1 MTSLKKRNWKNSIF
15 EEKERFCRKG
25 RNRKIEEKMGI
36 GNIKEKY
43 YIKSCKIKSQE
54 EDKLVA
60 KGECNKNV
68 KIQRATVNWGKGK

>member
-1 MTSLKKRNWKNSIF
+1 
-15 EEKERFCRKG
+15 
-25 RNRKIEEKMGI
+25 MGI

-43 YIKSCKIKSQE
+43 YVKGCKIKSQE

-68 KIQRATVNWGKGK
+68 KIQRATVNWGKEK